1 MSMSDSAVFGYF
13 LGLLAQVKM
22 HHWCT
27 LSYAK
32 HKALDELHETL
43 SDKVDLFIESWMGRF
58 KKQPVL
64 KLSVELPVLEGD
76 ATAKMDKYI
85 EAERD
90 RVAAMSAK
98 SFAKAPELQ
107 NILDEIVAA
116 FDQTLYLFKLS

>member
-1 MSMSDSAVFGYF
+1 MAMNDSAVFGYF

-43 SDKVDLFIESWMGRF
+43 SEKVDLFIESWMGRL

-64 KLSVELPVLEGD
+64 KLSVELPALEGD
-76 ATAKMDKYI
+76 ATAKVDKYI

-90 RVAAMSAK
+90 RVLAMSAK

-107 NILDEIVAA
+107 NVLEDIATA
-116 FDQTLYLFKLS
+116 MDQSLYLFKLS

>member
-1 MSMSDSAVFGYF
+1 MKDSEIFGYF
-13 LGLLAQVKM
+13 LGLLAQIKM

-32 HKALDELHETL
+32 HKALDELHSSL

-76 ATAKMDKYI
+76 AAAKMDKYI

-90 RVAAMSAK
+90 RIAAMSAK
-98 SFAKAPELQ
+98 MFAKVPEIQ
-107 NILDEIVAA
+107 NTLDEIVTAL
-116 FDQTLYLFKLS
+116 DQTLYLFKLS

>member
-1 MSMSDSAVFGYF
+1 MATDDSAVFGYF
-13 LGLLAQVKM
+13 LGLLAQIKM

-43 SDKVDLFIESWMGRF
+43 SEKVDLFIESWMGRL

-64 KLSVELPVLEGD
+64 KLSVELPALEGD
-76 ATAKMDKYI
+76 ATAKVDKYI

-90 RVAAMSAK
+90 RVLAMSAK

-107 NILDEIVAA
+107 NVLEDIATA
-116 FDQTLYLFKLS
+116 MDQSLYLFKLS